1 MKQTWTPDELHEYFT
16 LTNDERDALA
26 SYSGHNQIGLAVLLK
41 TFQYRGRF
49 PTHKRSVPAPIID
62 HVAAQFGLSL
72 TEFDDYE
79 WRGRSSRGHRQ
90 WVRERLG
97 VREATS
103 EDQEHLTTWLSEHP
117 ILYQDQRTEL
127 LVEVLYQRCR
137 ELKLEPPTSGRLE
150 RIARAAIRRHEQTF
164 FAVTAAQLS
173 GASRLALDQLLRVD
187 DELDTDHDEMTVLG
201 WLKVDPG
208 QTSVTSLKATADR
221 LRRLQAIELPSK
233 LFGNTAH
240 RVVEA
245 YARRAATEPPRELR
259 RRSAA
264 TRYTL
269 LAAFCWGRRREITD
283 QMVDLLMRIVHKI
296 NARAEQ
302 RVETTL
308 FETFRSTLDE
318 KGLVVRLLQ
327 AAIDYPDGEI
337 QQVLYPIA
345 SPAQMEV
352 LMTQYQTT
360 SRRGYDRQVHTRLR
374 ASYQFHYRQML
385 PVVLDVLTFRSKS
398 QQVMIR
404 AVDLLKRYLDSR
416 RHTYPAEEAVPV
428 EGVVPAR
435 WESLVIETNNDG
447 EQRIN
452 RINYEVCVLTTLRK
466 HLRSK
471 AIWVE
476 GAKAHRNPDEDLAT
490 DFEHLRDHYYAA
502 LGLPQ
507 NPDIFI
513 TGLQTAMHDGLTRF
527 DEGLASNGRV
537 EVLANGYIRVARL
550 RALPSALTL
559 RYLRAEVERQWPATS
574 LLDVLKET
582 DWRTGFSDQFQSAA
596 DHERL
601 PPDVLRHRLLLC
613 LYGLGTNTGLR
624 AMSQGADDLSYDQ
637 LLYIRR
643 RFIYKE
649 GLRAANARVIDA
661 TRRVRLPH
669 IWGES
674 STALAGDSRQFAT
687 YGHNLHT
694 EWHVRYQRKGVKI
707 YWHVD
712 DQSLAVYSQVTRP
725 SSSEVADM
733 IEGIMR
739 HHTEM
744 QVERSYVD
752 THGQSEIGFAFC
764 HLLGFD
770 LMPRLKGIHH
780 QRLYL
785 PDTGQSAA
793 YPNLKPILTRPIRWD
808 LIRQQYDAM
817 VQYVTAV
824 RLGTARTEDI
834 LRRFS
839 YGSTQHPTYKAFL
852 ELGRAVKTIF
862 LCRYLHSEALRRE
875 IHTGLNLV
883 EHWHSATRFIFFG
896 RQSVLTSA
904 RHDDQVVSA
913 LSLHLLQNSLVYVNT
928 LMLQQI
934 LAQPSW
940 QQRMT
945 DRDWQGLTPLF
956 WEHINPY
963 GEFRLDLDQRL
974 PRLDGVA

>member
-1 MKQTWTPDELHEYFT
+1 MQQIWTHDDLMFHFT
-16 LTNDERDALA
+16 LSADEQAWLTQRTD
-26 SYSGHNQIGLAVLLK
+26 YNQLGLAVRLK
-41 TFQYRGRF
+41 LFQYSGRF
-49 PTHKRSVPAPIID
+49 PRHKRSVPTDIVEHIASQLELSPALFETYD
-62 HVAAQFGLSL
+62 WSGRTAAR
-72 TEFDDYE
+72 D
-79 WRGRSSRGHRQ
+79 RQ
-90 WVRERLG
+90 AILERLG
-97 VREATS
+97 FRQATV
-103 EDQEHLTTWLSEHP
+103 EDAEHLTVWLSEHP

-127 LVEVLYQRCR
+127 LVDVLYQRCR
-137 ELKLEPPTSGRLE
+137 ELRLEPPTPGRLE
-150 RIARAAIRRHEQTF
+150 RIARAAVRRHEQTF
-164 FAVTAAQLS
+164 FATTADRLS
-173 GASRLALDQLLRVD
+173 GASRLVLDQLLRVD
-187 DELDTDHDEMTVLG
+187 DELDTAHDEMTVLG

-208 QTSVTSLKATADR
+208 QTSVASLKATADR
-221 LRRLQAIELPSK
+221 LRRLQAIELPPM

-269 LAAFCWGRRREITD
+269 MAAFCWQRRREITD

-296 NARAEQ
+296 NARAER

-308 FETFRSTLDE
+308 LETFRTNLDE

-327 AAIDYPDGEI
+327 AAIDHPDGEI

-345 SPAQMEV
+345 SPSQMEV

-360 SRRGYDRQVHTRLR
+360 SRQSYDRQVHTTLR

-398 QQVMIR
+398 QPTLIR

-416 RHTYPAEEAVPV
+416 RHTYPAEETVPI
-428 EGVVPAR
+428 EGVIPAR
-435 WESLVIETNNDG
+435 WEPLVIETNDDG

-452 RINYEVCVLTTLRK
+452 RINYEMCVLTTLRE

-471 AIWVE
+471 AVWVE
-476 GAKAHRNPDEDLAT
+476 GANAHRNPDEDLPA
-490 DFEHLRDHYYAA
+490 DFEQLRDHYYAA
-502 LGLPQ
+502 LGLAQ
-507 NPDIFI
+507 DPDVFI
-513 TGLQTAMHDGLTRF
+513 ARLQAAMHDALTTF
-527 DEGLASNGRV
+527 DVELSSNDRV
-537 EVLANGYIRVARL
+537 EVLANGHIRVARL
-550 RALPSALTL
+550 RALPTAPTL

-582 DWRTGFSDQFQSAA
+582 DWRTDFSDQFQSAA

-601 PPDVLRHRLLLC
+601 PPDALCHRLLLC

-624 AMSQGADDLSYDQ
+624 AMARGADGLSYDQ

-661 TRRVRLPH
+661 TRRIRQPH

-687 YGHNLHT
+687 YGQNLHT

-712 DQSLAVYSQVTRP
+712 DKSLAIYSQVTRP

-780 QRLYL
+780 QRLYR
-785 PDTGQSAA
+785 PDTGQSAVYA
-793 YPNLKPILTRPIRWD
+793 NLKPILTRPIRWD

-862 LCRYLHSEALRRE
+862 LCRYLQSEALRRE

-896 RQSVLTSA
+896 RQSILTSA
-904 RHDDQVVSA
+904 RRDDQVVSA
-913 LSLHLLQNSLVYVNT
+913 LSLHLLQNSLVYINT
-928 LMLQQI
+928 LMLQQV

-956 WEHINPY
+956 WGHINPY

-974 PRLDGVA
+974 PRLDGAA